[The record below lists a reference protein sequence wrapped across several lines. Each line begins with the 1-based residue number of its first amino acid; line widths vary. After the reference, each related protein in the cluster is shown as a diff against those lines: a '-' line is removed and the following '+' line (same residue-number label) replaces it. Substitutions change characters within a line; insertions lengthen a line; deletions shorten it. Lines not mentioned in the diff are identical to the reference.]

1 MAQLQVEF
9 KNISIVYIGVYILA
23 VKLIMSIMRALK
35 KHNLP
40 PHLLRGN
47 ASSSERPNFP
57 FSMTLDERQQQKMS
71 CAPTCVFR
79 PITLPPHLA
88 GSHTICQPL
97 VESASSPKGRCDQG
111 AVETFTVP
119 ETDHKGHAAI
129 TSSSNF
135 EQNVSLSET
144 PGFVKR
150 TYSGAT
156 KCSQQPAKV
165 VFHGRG
171 SHKTCSRAAKAA
183 AIRINFMFSRLAAR
197 WITRNR
203 TKKPY
208 LPTPVSNC
216 IM

>member
-1 MAQLQVEF
+1 M
-9 KNISIVYIGVYILA
+9 KRIVPFV
-23 VKLIMSIMRALK
+23 SALK
-35 KHNLP
+35 KHNVS

-47 ASSSERPNFP
+47 APSSEKPNFS
-57 FSMTLDERQQQKMS
+57 FSMAQDERQQQKVS
-71 CAPTCVFR
+71 YAPTCTCVFR

-111 AVETFTVP
+111 AVETFTVL

-156 KCSQQPAKV
+156 KCSQQPAKI
-165 VFHGRG
+165 VFHY
-171 SHKTCSRAAKAA
+171 SHKAHTRLVQEQQKQQRYASTSCSAAW
-183 AIRINFMFSRLAAR
+183 RQDG
-197 WITRNR
+197 
-203 TKKPY
+203 
-208 LPTPVSNC
+208 
-216 IM
+216 